1 MADGRWLMADGCF
14 ASLLTFAH
22 TLPGHLMSANDAVIV
37 SAVRSAVGR
46 GKKDGSLANV
56 HPVDLSAE
64 VLTAAVSR
72 AGVAPGDVD
81 DVIWGCAMPEAS
93 QGLNMA
99 RLSVLRAGF
108 PVEVPATTVNRFCS
122 SGLQTIAMGAQAI
135 MSGMAETVIAGGIEM
150 MSQVPMSGYHTRL
163 NPAITESYIGMGFTA
178 ERVAERWKVS
188 RADQDAWALGSH
200 EKAARAWQAGR
211 FSDQIVPIE
220 AERVNGN
227 GTTERAAFARDELV
241 RADTTAEKLAKLQPA
256 FKAGGTVTAGNAS
269 PYSDGA
275 AALVLMKR
283 AKAEALGLRP
293 LARFVTFAAAG
304 VEPDVMGVGP
314 IKAVPKALR
323 LAGMSLADMDLIEF
337 NEAFA
342 SQILASMREL
352 GVPED
357 RVNVNGGAIALGHP
371 LGATGAK
378 LTTQLIHELQRRG
391 GGRGLVTMCVGGG
404 MGAAGIFEVAA

>member
-1 MADGRWLMADGCF
+1 MA
-14 ASLLTFAH
+14 
-22 TLPGHLMSANDAVIV
+22 PNDAVIV
-37 SAVRSAVGR
+37 SAVRTAVAR

-64 VLTAAVSR
+64 VLTAAVNR
-72 AGVAPGDVD
+72 AGIKPSDID
-81 DVIWGCAMPEAS
+81 DVLWGCAMPEAS
-93 QGLNMA
+93 QGLNVA

-122 SGLQTIAMGAQAI
+122 SGLQTVAMAAQAI
-135 MSGMAETVIAGGIEM
+135 MSGMAETVVAGGVEM
-150 MSQVPMSGYHTRL
+150 MSQVPMSGFHTRL
-163 NPAITESYIGMGFTA
+163 NPAMTESYIGMGFTA
-178 ERVAERWKVS
+178 ERVAERWQVS

-200 EKAARAWQAGR
+200 AKAARAWQAGR
-211 FSDQIVPIE
+211 FGDQIVPIR
-220 AERVNGN
+220 AERVNGQ
-227 GTTERAAFARDELV
+227 GTAEQVEFCRDELV
-241 RADTTAEKLAKLQPA
+241 RTDTTPEKLAKLQPA
-256 FKAGGTVTAGNAS
+256 FKVGGTVTAGNAS

-275 AALVLMKR
+275 AALVVMKR
-283 AKAEALGLRP
+283 ARADALGITP

-323 LAGMSLADMDLIEF
+323 LAGMSLSDIDLIEF

-352 GVPED
+352 GMPDD

-378 LTTQLIHELQRRG
+378 LTTQLIHELKRRG

>member
-1 MADGRWLMADGCF
+1 MAISFL
-14 ASLLTFAH
+14 S
-22 TLPGHLMSANDAVIV
+22 MSANDAVIV
-37 SAVRSAVGR
+37 SAVRTAVGR

-64 VLTAAVSR
+64 VLKAAVAR
-72 AGVAPGDVD
+72 TGVSPSDID

-93 QGLNMA
+93 QGLNVA

-122 SGLQTIAMGAQAI
+122 SGLQTVAMASQAI
-135 MSGMAETVIAGGIEM
+135 MSGMAETVVAGGVEM

-163 NPAITESYIGMGFTA
+163 NPAMTESYIGMGFTA
-178 ERVAERWKVS
+178 ERVADRWNVS

-200 EKAARAWQAGR
+200 EKAARAWQAGH
-211 FSDQIVPIE
+211 FADQIVPIE
-220 AERVNGN
+220 AERAN
-227 GTTERAAFARDELV
+227 GTGGADRVTFARDELV
-241 RADTTAEKLAKLQPA
+241 RADTTVEKLAKLPPA
-256 FKAGGTVTAGNAS
+256 FKVGGTVTAGNAS

-275 AALVLMKR
+275 AALVVMKR
-283 AKAEALGLRP
+283 AKADALGLRP

-314 IKAVPKALR
+314 IRAVPKALR
-323 LAGMSLADMDLIEF
+323 LAGMSLSDIDLIEF

-342 SQILASMREL
+342 AQILASMREL
-352 GVPED
+352 GLPED

-378 LTTQLIHELQRRG
+378 LTTQLIHELRRRG

>member
-1 MADGRWLMADGCF
+1 
-14 ASLLTFAH
+14 
-22 TLPGHLMSANDAVIV
+22 MSDNDAVIV
-37 SAVRSAVGR
+37 AAVRTAVAR

-64 VLTAAVSR
+64 VMKAAVSR
-72 AGVAPGDVD
+72 AGVAAADID

-93 QGLNMA
+93 QGLNVA

-135 MSGMAETVIAGGIEM
+135 ISGMADTVIAGGVEM
-150 MSQVPMSGYHTRL
+150 MSQVPMSGFHTRL

-188 RADQDAWALGSH
+188 REDQDAWALESQQ
-200 EKAARAWQAGR
+200 KAARAWQENR
-211 FSDQIVPIE
+211 FADQIVPIE
-220 AERVNGN
+220 ADRSTADGAEHI
-227 GTTERAAFARDELV
+227 TFSRDELV
-241 RADTTAEKLAKLQPA
+241 RADTSAEKLAKLPPA
-256 FKAGGTVTAGNAS
+256 FKVGGTVTAGNAS

-283 AKAEALGLRP
+283 ARAEALGITP

-304 VEPDVMGVGP
+304 VPPDVMGVGP

-323 LAGMSLADMDLIEF
+323 LAGMSLADIDLIEF

-342 SQILASMREL
+342 SQIVASVRDL
-352 GVPED
+352 GMPPEK
-357 RVNVNGGAIALGHP
+357 VNVNGGAIALGHP

-378 LTTQLIHELQRRG
+378 LTTQLIHELRRRG